1 MRGAR
6 ERATRGARPLGG
18 EGILTSDAPGA
29 RGAASQ
35 EGSMLA
41 SSALSP
47 LRTLMLGLLLT
58 VAIAAIVLAVVT
70 VIGFLGSFLVDRG
83 VVTFARLTS
92 VPSIVTVVFVGSLA
106 IAGLVCFAVDYTFVR
121 PLRRMTAAMGRLAAG
136 DFGFR
141 VRNTARFRVRE
152 VDEFARSFNRAA
164 EELAG
169 TEMMRGSFI
178 SDFSHEFRTPI
189 NSLSGFAQLLRDDDG
204 SLTDEERREY
214 LGIIVDESQR
224 LAGLSE
230 RILALSKMEA
240 VSIVPDVGRVD
251 VAEQLRRAVLLVEP
265 KSAAK
270 GVFVS
275 LSLDDCTVRG
285 NADYLMQLWT
295 NLLDNA
301 VKFSPEGGAVDVA
314 LYGGRQGEEGR
325 AGSSAGDEAVCWISD
340 EGCGMDE
347 ETRRRLFEKFY
358 QGDTSHASEGSGLGL
373 ALAKRIVDLHGG
385 SIEVQSSPGHGSVF
399 EVRLPIV

>member
-1 MRGAR
+1 MRGASGSSR
-6 ERATRGARPLGG
+6 PSGEAARAVDDALGVSA
-18 EGILTSDAPGA
+18 SDNAF
-29 RGAASQ
+29 ASTF
-35 EGSMLA
+35 
-41 SSALSP
+41 LSP
-47 LRTLMLGLLLT
+47 VRTLVLGLLLT

-70 VIGFLGSFLVDRG
+70 AIGFLGAYLVDRG
-83 VVTFARLTS
+83 VVPYESLTS
-92 VPSIVTVVFVGSLA
+92 VPSVVAVVFVGSLA

-121 PLRRMTAAMGRLAAG
+121 PLRRMTAAMEQLAAG
-136 DFGFR
+136 NFDLR
-141 VRNTARFRVRE
+141 VANTARFRVRE

-270 GVFVS
+270 GVSVS
-275 LSLDDCTVRG
+275 LSLDDCAVRG

-301 VKFSPEGGAVDVA
+301 VKFSPEGGTVSVA
-314 LYGGRQGEEGR
+314 LYGGRRGEEGR
-325 AGSSAGDEAVCWISD
+325 SGSSAGDEAVCWISD

-399 EVRLPIV
+399 EVRLPIG

>member
-1 MRGAR
+1 MSAGRENVQSVGKRAVEGA
-6 ERATRGARPLGG
+6 GMP
-18 EGILTSDAPGA
+18 
-29 RGAASQ
+29 AASTQ
-35 EGSMLA
+35 DPGFRSENIFA
-41 SSALSP
+41 SAALSP
-47 LRTLMLGLLLT
+47 MRTLVLGMLLT

-70 VIGFLGSFLVDRG
+70 AIGCLGSILVDRG
-83 VVTFARLTS
+83 IVSFERLTS
-92 VPSIVTVVFVGSLA
+92 VPSIITAVFVGSLA

-121 PLRRMTAAMGRLAAG
+121 PLRRMTAAMEQLASG
-136 DFGFR
+136 NFDLR
-141 VRNTARFRVRE
+141 VANTARFCVRE

-214 LGIIVDESQR
+214 LSIIVDESQR

-251 VAEQLRRAVLLVEP
+251 VAEQLRRAVLLAEP
-265 KSAAK
+265 KSTAK
-270 GVFVS
+270 GVSVN
-275 LSLDDCTVRG
+275 LSLDDCVVRG
-285 NADYLMQLWT
+285 NVDYLMQLWT

-301 VKFSPEGGAVDVA
+301 VKFSPEGGTVSVA
-314 LYGGRQGEEGR
+314 LYGGRRGEEGR

-399 EVRLPIV
+399 EVRLPIG

>member
-1 MRGAR
+1 
-6 ERATRGARPLGG
+6 
-18 EGILTSDAPGA
+18 
-29 RGAASQ
+29 
-35 EGSMLA
+35 MLA

-106 IAGLVCFAVDYTFVR
+106 IAGLVCFAVNYTFVR

-141 VRNTARFRVRE
+141 VRSTARFRVRE

-230 RILALSKMEA
+230 RILVLSKMEA

-270 GVFVS
+270 GVSVN

-325 AGSSAGDEAVCWISD
+325 AGSSADDEAVCWISD

-358 QGDTSHASEGSGLGL
+358 QGDTSHASEGGGLGL

-399 EVRLPIV
+399 EVRLPIG